1 MRKAVRIHPDRAPAF
16 RLRTAAPVG
25 FGVPGCVEERP
36 ENFTDDCQ
44 AFKLQGEV
52 PNNLRKLD
60 DDSVTVNLRHLA
72 YVVTAAD
79 HGSITRAGA
88 ALEVSPPAISAAIK
102 GFERRYGY
110 RLFVRNP
117 ARGLALTSPGRSFV
131 SQARRLLEAERGF
144 DNRAQGIGQ
153 AIVGELQVG
162 CYFITAP
169 FLLGQVVRRLAS
181 RHPNLKLTMHEGDLI
196 EVVRNLKAGHT
207 DIAVTYDIY
216 LDGSVEFEPLFE
228 TSPHVI
234 ISERD
239 PLAAGPT
246 VSLHDLVD
254 RPMVLLDLPATQDY
268 FLNYFHAHGL
278 VPDVQYRL
286 KSFEMVRTLV
296 GAGAGFSFG
305 FLPLPVTRS
314 YQGNL
319 LLRRPLQESVPG
331 PKVCLAL
338 LKGALPTRSLEAFM
352 AAARAA
358 LNARLIERYEKL
370 NPP

>member
-1 MRKAVRIHPDRAPAF
+1 MTI
-16 RLRTAAPVG
+16 
-25 FGVPGCVEERP
+25 
-36 ENFTDDCQ
+36 
-44 AFKLQGEV
+44 
-52 PNNLRKLD
+52 NLK
-60 DDSVTVNLRHLA
+60 HLA
-72 YVVTAAD
+72 YVVAAAD
-79 HGSITRAGA
+79 LGSITRAGA

-102 GFERRYGY
+102 GFEKRYGY

-117 ARGLALTSPGRSFV
+117 ARGLAPTSPGRSFIA
-131 SQARRLLEAERGF
+131 QARRLLEAERGF

-153 AIVGELQVG
+153 ELVGELHVG

-216 LDGSVEFEPLFE
+216 LDGGVEFEPLFE

-239 PLAAGPT
+239 PLAAKPT

-268 FLNYFHAHGL
+268 FLNYFHARGL
-278 VPDVQYRL
+278 VPGRPVPAEELRDGPHSGRCRRRL
-286 KSFEMVRTLV
+286 LVRVPSTSGDPLV
-296 GAGAGFSFG
+296 SGKPAPAPSARG
-305 FLPLPVTRS
+305 TRS
-314 YQGNL
+314 RTEGLPRIPQGCIADARPESVHGCRP
-319 LLRRPLQESVPG
+319 RRAECRAPPAIRKAERVLNAVPG
-331 PKVCLAL
+331 PGIRPPVRQNRRRRRFRIEHRGRTQSERTEPGIWMVVR
-338 LKGALPTRSLEAFM
+338 LK
-352 AAARAA
+352 
-358 LNARLIERYEKL
+358 
-370 NPP
+370 

>member
-1 MRKAVRIHPDRAPAF
+1 M
-16 RLRTAAPVG
+16 
-25 FGVPGCVEERP
+25 
-36 ENFTDDCQ
+36 
-44 AFKLQGEV
+44 
-52 PNNLRKLD
+52 
-60 DDSVTVNLRHLA
+60 TVNLKHLA

-79 HGSITRAGA
+79 LGSITRAGA

-102 GFERRYGY
+102 GFEKHYGY

-117 ARGLALTSPGRSFV
+117 ARGLAVTSPGRSFV
-131 SQARRLLEAERGF
+131 AHARRLLEAERGF

-153 AIVGELQVG
+153 ELVGELHVG

-169 FLLGQVVRRLAS
+169 FLLGQVVRRLAT

-196 EVVRNLKAGHT
+196 EVVRNLKAGDT

-216 LDGSVEFEPLFE
+216 LDGGVEFEPLFE

-234 ISERD
+234 LSERD
-239 PLAAGPT
+239 PLADRPT
-246 VSLHDLVD
+246 LSLHDLVD

-305 FLPLPVTRS
+305 FLPLPVDRS
-314 YQGNL
+314 YQGNPV
-319 LLRRPLQESVPG
+319 LRRPLVEPVRG
-331 PKVCLAL
+331 PKVCLAIL
-338 LKGALPTRSLEAFM
+338 ESAFPTRSLEAFM
-352 AAARAA
+352 AAARAV
-358 LNARLIERYEKL
+358 LNSRLLARYERL
-370 NPP
+370 GSR